1 MTITRLILFV
11 MLAFMVIFAIRVFF
25 GGRRG

>member
-1 MTITRLILFV
+1 MTVTRLILFA
-11 MLAFMVIFAIRVFF
+11 MLAFMVIFAIRVFL